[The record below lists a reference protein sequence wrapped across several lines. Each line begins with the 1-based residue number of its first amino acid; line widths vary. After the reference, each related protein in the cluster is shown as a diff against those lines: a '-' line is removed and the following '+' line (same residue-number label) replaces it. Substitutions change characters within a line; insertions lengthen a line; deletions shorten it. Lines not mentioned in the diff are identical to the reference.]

1 MRYRL
6 VVSNNGSADGFSVR
20 SQLTSS
26 RRRFSFF
33 YELEASRRVLMWDS
47 GGVIASLPDPGPSLT
62 LEQLL
67 TKARSRL
74 HRITPLELALAMQ
87 RHEAIVLDTR
97 TPSDRALYRCIPGA
111 LHTPRTVLE
120 WRVALDAPLKLPEIT
135 SHDQLLVV
143 VCNEGFSSGLAA
155 MTLQQLGFHRA
166 TDLIGGVMAWREAGL
181 PLVDA
186 VGDEIG
192 IQIDT

>member
-1 MRYRL
+1 
-6 VVSNNGSADGFSVR
+6 
-20 SQLTSS
+20 
-26 RRRFSFF
+26 
-33 YELEASRRVLMWDS
+33 
-47 GGVIASLPDPGPSLT
+47 
-62 LEQLL
+62 
-67 TKARSRL
+67 
-74 HRITPLELALAMQ
+74 MQ
-87 RHEAIVLDTR
+87 RHEAVALDTR
-97 TPSDRALYRCIPGA
+97 TPSDRALYGCIPGS

-135 SHDQLLVV
+135 GHDQLLVV

-155 MTLQQLGFHRA
+155 KTLQQLGFHRA

-192 IQIDT
+192 IQTDT

>member
-1 MRYRL
+1 M
-6 VVSNNGSADGFSVR
+6 
-20 SQLTSS
+20 
-26 RRRFSFF
+26 
-33 YELEASRRVLMWDS
+33 LMCES
-47 GGVIASLPDPGPSLT
+47 GGVNAPLPGPGPSLT

-67 TKARSRL
+67 TKARSQL
-74 HRITPLELALAMQ
+74 HRITPLELASAMQ
-87 RHEAIVLDTR
+87 RHEAIALDTR
-97 TPSDRALYRCIPGA
+97 TPSDRALYGGIPGS

-192 IQIDT
+192 IQTDT